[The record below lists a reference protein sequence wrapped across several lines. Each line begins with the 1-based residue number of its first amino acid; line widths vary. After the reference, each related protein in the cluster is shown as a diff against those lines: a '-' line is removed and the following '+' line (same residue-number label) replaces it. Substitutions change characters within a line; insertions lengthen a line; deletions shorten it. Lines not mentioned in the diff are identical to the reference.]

1 MQSFSLTVPV
11 LDSNGNLITSR
22 EAKGIRRNAVK
33 SLFKNNEFSV
43 KYIRERSLE
52 DQLSGYRGKP
62 VGVVISQVVN
72 GKLYVGWSLANKKDK
87 YERDFGILVAVNRLT
102 PVDRLV
108 GDISVPY
115 NVRRHAMFMVARS
128 LAYFKDRWSLTIS

>member
-1 MQSFSLTVPV
+1 MQSFSLTVPI

-33 SLFKNNEFSV
+33 GLFKNNDLSV
-43 KYIRERSLE
+43 KYIRERSDMDL
-52 DQLSGYRGKP
+52 LLRHRGKP

-72 GKLYVGWSLANKKDK
+72 GKLWVGWSLANKKDK
-87 YERDFGILVAVNRLT
+87 YERDFGILVAINRLT
-102 PVDRLV
+102 PVDKLV
-108 GDISVPY
+108 SDTSVPH